1 MKISKN
7 WDNYFLSICKTVAKN
22 SKCLSRK
29 IGSIIVQDK
38 SILATGYNG
47 PPRGVP
53 HCGKRYSTTPVIDA
67 MLINALRN
75 KFGETMSFNF
85 FVNTCPRQILKFKS
99 GKGLEFC
106 IAGHAERNALI
117 NAAREGIK
125 VKGASLYLDTI
136 IPCKDCLIEIIN
148 AGIVE
153 IVCTKISYY
162 DEISEFLVKNSGISI
177 RTFEVKNEL

>member
-1 MKISKN
+1 MNN
-7 WDNYFLSICKTVAKN
+7 WDNYFLSICKTIAKN

-29 IGSIIVQDK
+29 IGSIIVKDR
-38 SILATGYNG
+38 SILSTGYNG

-53 HCGKRYSTTPVIDA
+53 HCSERYSITPVIDV
-67 MLINALRN
+67 MLIDALRN
-75 KFGETMSFNF
+75 KFGEDADLDSFANI
-85 FVNTCPRQILKFKS
+85 CPRQILGFKS

-125 VKGASLYLDTI
+125 VKGASLYLDTG
-136 IPCKDCLIEIIN
+136 IPCKDCCIEIIN

-153 IVCTKISYY
+153 IVCTEIVYY
-162 DEISEFLVKNSGISI
+162 DEISRFLVKNSGIKI
-177 RTFEVKNEL
+177 RTFKE